1 LQLKEAYLFISHT
14 WQELHWAKIIWCAD
28 IPPSKSLFVWRLMND
43 KVPTDENLKFR
54 GCFIPSMCNLCNSHE
69 ESSFHL
75 FFDCKFAIRLW
86 SWLAGCLD
94 MTLQFTSLD
103 DIWKLCEL
111 NWAPQSKVT
120 LIAAII
126 NLINTIWFVR
136 NQARFNDKII
146 SWRTVI
152 SSIITSTSLTGNNT
166 CKPSSNSI
174 RDFIFLKKF
183 NICIHQPKIPTLRE
197 ILWQPPLQNWL
208 KCNIDGASMGN
219 PGATTCG
226 GVFRDANG
234 DFLYAFAEPLGIEN
248 AYFAELCGAM
258 NAIEIAYHK
267 NWLNLWLESDSSLV
281 VAAFKN
287 PSNLVPWP
295 LRNRWKNVQ
304 VLVRSLNFIV
314 SHICRE
320 GNKVADLFA
329 NQGLSLSSLSCWFN
343 PPSFS
348 LDCLLKNKLG
358 LPNFR
363 LCSS

>member
-1 LQLKEAYLFISHT
+1 
-14 WQELHWAKIIWCAD
+14 
-28 IPPSKSLFVWRLMND
+28 
-43 KVPTDENLKFR
+43 
-54 GCFIPSMCNLCNSHE
+54 
-69 ESSFHL
+69 
-75 FFDCKFAIRLW
+75 
-86 SWLAGCLD
+86 

-103 DIWKLCEL
+103 DIWKLCDL

-146 SWRTVI
+146 SWRSAI

-166 CKPSSNSI
+166 CKSSSNSI

-183 NICIHQPKIPTLRE
+183 NICINQPKIPSLGE
-197 ILWQPPLQNWL
+197 ILWPPPLQNWL
-208 KCNIDGASMGN
+208 KCNIDGASIGN
-219 PGATTCG
+219 PGVASCG

-234 DFLYAFAEPLGIEN
+234 DFLYAFAEPLGFEN

-267 NWLNLWLESDSSLV
+267 KWLNLWLESDSSLV

-287 PSNLVPWP
+287 PSKYVPWP

-304 VLVRSLNFIV
+304 VLVRSFNFVV

-329 NQGLSLSSLSCWFN
+329 NQGLSLPSFSCWVD

-358 LPNFR
+358 FPNFR
-363 LCSS
+363 LYSP